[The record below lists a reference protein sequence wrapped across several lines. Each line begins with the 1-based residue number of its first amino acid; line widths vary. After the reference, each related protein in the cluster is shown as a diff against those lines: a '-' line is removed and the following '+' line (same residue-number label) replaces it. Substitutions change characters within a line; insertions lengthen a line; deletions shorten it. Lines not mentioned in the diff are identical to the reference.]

1 MNLTSIH
8 EEAGSICGPIQWVK
22 ALMPSLG
29 TSACHQCGP
38 KKQKKKKGGGEHLP
52 KSSKTSGKNSRV
64 QSSNRVLELEAE
76 CGNLSMCFFCQFV
89 LSRFVIL
96 QCEKMNEVWL
106 PM

>member
-38 KKQKKKKGGGEHLP
+38 KKQKKKKGGGGTPSQVFQDLWQEFKGPEFQQSAGVRGGVWQFKHVLFLP
-52 KSSKTSGKNSRV
+52 ICIKQICNTPV
-64 QSSNRVLELEAE
+64 
-76 CGNLSMCFFCQFV
+76 
-89 LSRFVIL
+89 
-96 QCEKMNEVWL
+96 
-106 PM
+106 